1 MDRHLSTKSNFLSSS
16 SAKYRF
22 VSCRLQ
28 MDRDSRPTPS
38 FWTLALIL
46 TDPSDPC
53 NIIISHKF
61 HVRLSEGWVKIQ
73 PVRAKLVFIS
83 SQLPS
88 LFQLETHLLFS
99 NKVSNS
105 QLFNLRSWLLFQ
117 LEETHLALWIS
128 VCKSKWAAVSFVIC
142 TLCVEALVGLSWL
155 WDSQIWGSNF
165 STNVKKHILHTKTTI
180 HEIWTSFNME
190 INFNFPL

>member
-1 MDRHLSTKSNFLSSS
+1 MYRQNMTAESQKGTKPEPGG
-16 SAKYRF
+16 
-22 VSCRLQ
+22 CRL
-28 MDRDSRPTPS
+28 PKL
-38 FWTLALIL
+38 LALQ
-46 TDPSDPC
+46 
-53 NIIISHKF
+53 K
-61 HVRLSEGWVKIQ
+61 GWVKIQ

-128 VCKSKWAAVSFVIC
+128 FCKSKWAAVSFVIC
-142 TLCVEALVGLSWL
+142 TLCVDTLVGLSWVE
-155 WDSQIWGSNF
+155 ICRFEARHF
-165 STNVKKHILHTKTTI
+165 SRGMSFHKCHKAHTSHKDDNP
-180 HEIWTSFNME
+180 WNM
-190 INFNFPL
+190 NQF